1 MGFFS
6 SIGDAIGGIVGGAAN
21 VVGGILGNNSQ
32 SFANSANLDFARQ
45 QFEYQKE
52 LHKNQLQWRVED
64 AKKAGLHPMAALG
77 LQSSSFSPVSS
88 NVQANDYSWIGDL
101 GQSAG
106 YAAMKGKDKEQQ
118 REALDL
124 ASRQATLGLR
134 NMELENEGIELEN
147 EYRRFQ
153 LQQAIAGGT
162 SQALGSS
169 GSASTRGLGRR
180 YAIDGQADSRLPIKD
195 GAVPAGEPRFQFM
208 ETERPGVFS
217 FEPGNDWSQIYEDKS
232 LLGIPLDIVPLA
244 KAYGKD
250 LYGRAT
256 GAEINGMVYSD
267 SHGGWVKAGG
277 PLDDTKTSKR
287 SARYWRDRFA
297 GSSEY
302 LYGTVRKFDQ
312 FLKNL
317 NSLKYYPFRRT
328 K

>member
-32 SFANSANLDFARQ
+32 SSANSANLDFARQ

-52 LHKNQLQWRVED
+52 LHKNQLQWRAED
-64 AKKAGLHPMAALG
+64 AKKAGLHPMAVLG

-106 YAAMKGKDKEQQ
+106 YAAMKGKDKGQQ
-118 REALDL
+118 REALEL

-134 NMELENEGIELEN
+134 NMELQNEGIELEN

-153 LQQAIAGGT
+153 LQQAIVGGT
-162 SQALGSS
+162 SQALRSP
-169 GSASTRGLGRR
+169 GSASTRGLGSR
-180 YAIDGQADSRLPIKD
+180 YAIDGQADSRLPDKD
-195 GAVPAGEPRFQFM
+195 GSVPAGDPRFQFM
-208 ETERPGVFS
+208 ETEKPGVFS
-217 FEPGNDWSQIYEDKS
+217 FEPGSDWAQVYEDKNI
-232 LLGIPLDIVPLA
+232 GPIPLDVLPLA

-250 LYGRAT
+250 LYGRMT
-256 GAEINGMVYSD
+256 GAKINGMVYSD

-277 PLDDTKTSKR
+277 PLDDTKTSWR
-287 SARYWRDRFA
+287 S
-297 GSSEY
+297 
-302 LYGTVRKFDQ
+302 VRHWMDKYRSRNSPWYMRLDKF
-312 FLKNL
+312 FKNL
-317 NSLKYYPFRRT
+317 NSLKYYPFR
-328 K
+328 KYK